1 MAFGEFDLIARLV
14 ERLPPAG
21 PRLRVASGDDAAVT
35 EPSGAASATTIDS
48 IVEGVHFALP
58 HFPLAAVGRKA
69 LASALSDLAAMGAE
83 PGEAYVSL
91 GAPSSLSHDELLE
104 VGEGLAEVAERER
117 VSVAGGDVTRAPVLS
132 LTVACIGYE
141 RPGAELVTRAGAQP
155 GDVLCVTG
163 ELGGAAGALIALR
176 LAPAPGGEAVAEIEG
191 IAREALLARQFDP
204 RPQLAAGRALAT
216 AGATA
221 MIDVSDGLGADAGHV
236 AAASGVAIDLELNA
250 VPLCPELA
258 ELLGGERAARE
269 LAVSGGEDYELLVAL
284 PPDRLEAA
292 TEALAGSEVGLT
304 QVGRASQGEGVEIR
318 DGDGELVEPA
328 GFDHMRGS
336 GPGSGSGSSSGSG
349 SG

>member
-1 MAFGEFDLIARLV
+1 MASGEFDLIARLV

-35 EPSGAASATTIDS
+35 ESSGAASATTIDS

-58 HFPLAAVGRKA
+58 AFPLAAVGRKA

-91 GAPSSLSHDELLE
+91 GAPASLSQDELLE
-104 VGEGLAEVAERER
+104 VGDGLAEVAERER

-163 ELGGAAGALIALR
+163 ELGGAAGTLIALG
-176 LAPAPGGEAVAEIEG
+176 LAPAPGGTGVAEIEAT
-191 IAREALLARQFDP
+191 ARETMLARQFDP
-204 RPQLAAGRALAT
+204 RPQLAAGRALA
-216 AGATA
+216 AVGATA

-236 AAASGVAIDLELNA
+236 AAASGVAIELELDA

-258 ELLGGERAARE
+258 ELLGGERPARE
-269 LAVSGGEDYELLVAL
+269 LAISGGEDYELLVAL

-292 TEALAGSEVGLT
+292 TEALARAEVRLT

-318 DGDGELVEPA
+318 DGDGALVEPA

-336 GPGSGSGSSSGSG
+336 GPGSGSGSGSSSG
-349 SG
+349 